1 MKKDNIDIKYYKNF
15 SRLLSIRDNSFNS
28 MILYFYFKVGSK
40 YETLNISGISHY
52 LEHMV
57 FKGTDNYPTHV
68 EINKTLDSQGIDFNA
83 FTDKHMTA
91 YHFKF
96 IPNKDV
102 LKLVCKIANEMVFY
116 PLNRIKDINTERNI
130 ITQELNDMLDSPDE
144 HIDELLECNFFEGH
158 QLGQSVLGNV
168 KSLHNI
174 TKKEIDLYHK
184 KYYKK
189 ENLVVAICGNF
200 NKSHIDIIEKYVIKS
215 ESRKVI
221 SNKPMTLFPINF
233 EFKKKMVYIK
243 KRLEQNHLV
252 LLFPTKG
259 ILDRNRYCYKMIV
272 NILGGNMSSKLF
284 VKIREELGLAYE
296 ISCSL
301 QEYEESGYFQ
311 IYTKCKS
318 NDTIKA
324 LDNIIKLISSFKKN
338 EIKQKELLESKKN
351 YQDTFITGFDDLE
364 TKCEF
369 YSEQL
374 LLLNKVDNYTKSLQ
388 VINNISK
395 QILLKVSNEL
405 FNYNRMMVMVMGKI
419 DLKKINYFINQIIN

>member
-158 QLGQSVLGNV
+158 QLGQSVLGN
-168 KSLHNI
+168 
-174 TKKEIDLYHK
+174 
-184 KYYKK
+184 
-189 ENLVVAICGNF
+189 
-200 NKSHIDIIEKYVIKS
+200 
-215 ESRKVI
+215 
-221 SNKPMTLFPINF
+221 
-233 EFKKKMVYIK
+233 
-243 KRLEQNHLV
+243 
-252 LLFPTKG
+252 
-259 ILDRNRYCYKMIV
+259 
-272 NILGGNMSSKLF
+272 
-284 VKIREELGLAYE
+284 
-296 ISCSL
+296 
-301 QEYEESGYFQ
+301 
-311 IYTKCKS
+311 
-318 NDTIKA
+318 
-324 LDNIIKLISSFKKN
+324 
-338 EIKQKELLESKKN
+338 
-351 YQDTFITGFDDLE
+351 
-364 TKCEF
+364 
-369 YSEQL
+369 
-374 LLLNKVDNYTKSLQ
+374 
-388 VINNISK
+388 
-395 QILLKVSNEL
+395 
-405 FNYNRMMVMVMGKI
+405 
-419 DLKKINYFINQIIN
+419 